1 MSRPRLSVPN
11 QNSVDGASRRS
22 WRNWKFGSL
31 RAMYG
36 AKIAISTNSTSMTAP
51 MAPRG
56 LRFEK
61 SQTLWSQGLRPP
73 GRNRACMSSEL
84 TAMSDSHTLRS
95 T

>member
-11 QNSVDGASRRS
+11 QNSVDGDSRRS

-31 RAMYG
+31 RAMNG
-36 AKIAISTNSTSMTAP
+36 AKIAMSTNTTSMTAP

-61 SQTLWSQGLRPP
+61 SQAVWSQGLRPP

-84 TAMSDSHTLRS
+84 TAMPEPHPFRNT
-95 T
+95 